1 MRARSGLAA
10 CALLAM
16 TMACSSGDDSGGPP
30 STTTVRRSTTTSFPA
45 DLIDACTVLPADVV
59 GGVVG
64 RAVTAERIVAVGGG
78 ATCDLRPTD
87 DPAAWTIS
95 VFVFQHDTE
104 GNDIDA
110 RDAYTR
116 FRAEADQPV
125 DVPGLGD
132 EAFADEGRVGVVA
145 GGTYFDVTGLRFDGG
160 REVLVEL
167 ARRALA
173 ALPT

>member
-1 MRARSGLAA
+1 MRAAPGIAA

-16 TMACSSGDDSGGPP
+16 SMACSSGDDSGGAP
-30 STTTVRRSTTTSFPA
+30 STTTVRGSTTTSFPA
-45 DLIDACTVLPADVV
+45 DLIDACTVLPTDVV
-59 GGVVG
+59 ADVVG
-64 RAVTAERIVAVGGG
+64 RAVTADRIVAIGGG
-78 ATCDLRPTD
+78 ATCDLRPVD

-116 FRAEADQPV
+116 FRAEADEPV
-125 DVPGLGD
+125 DLPGLGD
-132 EAFADEGRVGVVA
+132 EAYAEEGRVGVVA
-145 GGTYFDVTGLRFDGG
+145 GDTYLDVTALRFEGG
-160 REVLVEL
+160 REVLIEL

-173 ALPT
+173 ALPR